1 MNAITKTL
9 APATEIF
16 SLDDLYL
23 STLNP
28 RQEHDPESI
37 ALLADS
43 LVACGLMQN
52 LGGLRDEDGRIG
64 IVYGGRRLAALRL
77 AVERRPDLAFAPVR
91 IAPDVET
98 ALAWATAENTAREAL
113 PPADEIRAYGRMA
126 DTGAG
131 IPAIAAAFAVT
142 EAHVRRRLKL
152 ASLPEAVLDALRAGE
167 ISYGHATQ
175 FTLCNDEDRALSVL
189 DELRGREMSEHN
201 LRQLLQSGSIR
212 PTDRR
217 VRFVT
222 LEAYEA
228 AGGVV
233 TRDLFSQDV
242 FVEDAG
248 LLDGLFAAKLAEAAE
263 AAQAE
268 GWKWGEICTES
279 YIGHSQIEEGDFAR
293 LYPEEGEITEE
304 EMEEYD
310 DLAQQAEA
318 EALDEAGMIRLAEL
332 QAILDGG
339 FTEGQ
344 RALSGVMVYLNFHGE
359 LQRVEGLVL
368 PEDKPA
374 AIEAGFLHAS
384 AHVAHDT
391 EEGEEGE
398 EGEAPKSPYSGAL
411 VQDMKAIRLAAV
423 QTALL
428 AKPELVLDLLAFGLS
443 MASGA
448 STNVFDL
455 SPGKP
460 TNRPTKA
467 EGLTHDGRLTHA
479 PAAHEAWSRP
489 DLRVDDL
496 AEAFRSFAA
505 KGKKV
510 RNAAITEGITRTLP
524 YGAGDGDFFA
534 LIEADSGASIRK
546 VWTPTAENFFNRVSG
561 GYLDDLFSDLLDLSG
576 TDLRLKGFRGKKKAE
591 KADSM
596 ERLFTDAEYQK
607 VMGVTADQK
616 TRIEAWVPDCL

>member
-1 MNAITKTL
+1 MNAITKTFAPVTELFPL
-9 APATEIF
+9 A
-16 SLDDLYL
+16 DLYL

-28 RQEHDPESI
+28 RQEHDADGI

-77 AVERRPDLAFAPVR
+77 AVERRPDLANVPVR
-91 IAPDVET
+91 IAPDAET

-113 PPADEIRAYGRMA
+113 HPADEIRAYGRMA
-126 DTGAG
+126 ETGAG

-152 ASLPEAVLDALRAGE
+152 ATLPEPVLDALRAGE

-175 FTLCNDEDRALSVL
+175 FTLCNDENRALSVL
-189 DELRGREMSEHN
+189 GELRGREMSEHN
-201 LRQLLQSGSIR
+201 LRRLLQSGSIS

-228 AGGVV
+228 AGGAV

-248 LLDGLFAAKLAEAAE
+248 LLDDLFSAKLAEAAE

-268 GWKWGEICTES
+268 GWKWAEIYTEGS
-279 YIGHSQIEEGDFAR
+279 IGYYQLEDSDYAR
-293 LYPEEGEITEE
+293 LYPEEGELTEDE
-304 EMEEYD
+304 TSEYD
-310 DLAQQAEA
+310 ELAEDAEA
-318 EALDEAGMIRLAEL
+318 EALDEASTIRLAEL
-332 QAILDGG
+332 QDILDGG
-339 FTEGQ
+339 YTEGQ
-344 RALSGVMVYLNFHGE
+344 RALSGVIVYVNGQGGLS
-359 LQRVEGLVL
+359 RAEGLVL

-374 AIEAGFLHAS
+374 AIEAGFIHAS
-384 AHVAHDT
+384 FHTAAGTGD
-391 EEGEEGE
+391 EGDE
-398 EGEAPKSPYSGAL
+398 PDVQKSPYSGAL

-428 AKPELVLDLLAFGLS
+428 SKPELVLDLLAFGLS
-443 MASGA
+443 MASGV
-448 STNVFDL
+448 STTVFDL
-455 SPGKP
+455 SPGRP
-460 TNRPTKA
+460 TNRPTKI
-467 EGLTHDGRLTHA
+467 EGLDENDRLNHP
-479 PAAHEAWSRP
+479 PAGHEAWNRP
-489 DLRVDDL
+489 ELRVEDL
-496 AEAFRSFAA
+496 VEAFRSFTG

-510 RNAAITEGITRTLP
+510 RNAAITEGIARTLP
-524 YGAGDGDFFA
+524 YKAGDGDFFA

-546 VWTPTAENFFNRVSG
+546 VWKPTAENFFNRVPG
-561 GYLDDLFSDLLDLSG
+561 GYLDDLFSDLLDLAG
-576 TDLRLKGFRGKKKAE
+576 TDLRLKAFRGKKKAE
-591 KADSM
+591 KAVSM
-596 ERLFTDAEYQK
+596 ERLFSEAEYQA
-607 VMGVTADQK
+607 VQGVTADQK
-616 TRIEAWVPDCL
+616 ARIDAWVPDCL

>member
-1 MNAITKTL
+1 MNAIIKTL

-16 SLDDLYL
+16 PLADLFL

-28 RQEHDPESI
+28 RQEHDAEGI

-43 LVACGLMQN
+43 LATCGLMQN
-52 LGGLRDEDGRIG
+52 LGGLRNEDGRIG

-77 AVERRPDLAFAPVR
+77 AAERRPDLAFVPVR
-91 IAPDVET
+91 IAPDAET

-113 PPADEIRAYGRMA
+113 HPADEIRAYGRMA

-152 ASLPEAVLDALRAGE
+152 ATLPEPVLDALRAGE
-167 ISYGHATQ
+167 ISYGHATL

-189 DELRGREMSEHN
+189 NELRGREMSEHG

-228 AGGVV
+228 AGGGV

-242 FVEDAG
+242 FAEDAA
-248 LLDGLFAAKLAEAAE
+248 LLDDLFAAKLDD
-263 AAQAE
+263 AAQAAQAG
-268 GWKWGEICTES
+268 GWKWAKVCTES
-279 YIGHSQIEEGDFAR
+279 HVGYQEMEEHDLSR
-293 LYPEEGEITEE
+293 LYPVEGELTEAE
-304 EMEEYD
+304 AEEYD
-310 DLAQQAEA
+310 RLAEDAEA
-318 EALDEAGMIRLAEL
+318 ETLDDAGVIRLAEL
-332 QAILDGG
+332 DTIIEGS
-339 FTEGQ
+339 FTDGQ
-344 RALSGVMVYLNFHGE
+344 RALAGVMVYVNHRGE
-359 LQRVEGLVL
+359 LCPVEGLVL

-374 AIEAGFLHAS
+374 AIEAGFLRGS
-384 AHVAHDT
+384 AHAAHDT
-391 EEGEEGE
+391 DEEGETPD
-398 EGEAPKSPYSGAL
+398 APKSPYSGAL

-443 MASGA
+443 LASGV
-448 STNVFDL
+448 STTVFDL
-455 SPGKP
+455 SPGRP
-460 TNRPTKA
+460 TNQPTKTD
-467 EGLTHDGRLTHA
+467 GLDRDVRLDHS
-479 PAAHEAWSRP
+479 PASHEAWNRP
-489 DLRVDDL
+489 ELRVDDL
-496 AEAFRSFAA
+496 AEAFRSFTA
-505 KGKKV
+505 KGKKT
-510 RNAAITEGITRTLP
+510 RNAAITEGIARTLP
-524 YGAGDGDFFA
+524 YGAGSGDFFT

-576 TDLRLKGFRGKKKAE
+576 TDLRLKGFRAKKKAE
-591 KADSM
+591 KAASM
-596 ERLFTDAEYQK
+596 ERLFCEAEYQA
-607 VMGVTADQK
+607 VHGVTADQK
-616 TRIEAWVPDCL
+616 ARIDAWVPDCL

>member
-1 MNAITKTL
+1 MNAITQTF
-9 APATEIF
+9 APATEVF
-16 SLDDLYL
+16 PLADLYL
-23 STLNP
+23 SPLNP
-28 RQEHDPESI
+28 RQEHDADSI

-77 AVERRPDLAFAPVR
+77 AVERRPDLANIPVR
-91 IAPDVET
+91 IAPDTET

-113 PPADEIRAYGRMA
+113 HPADEIRAYGRMA
-126 DTGAG
+126 ETGAG

-152 ASLPEAVLDALRAGE
+152 ATLPGQVLDALRAGE
-167 ISYGHATQ
+167 ISYGHATL

-189 DELRGREMSEHN
+189 DELRGRQMSEHG

-228 AGGVV
+228 AGGAV

-248 LLDGLFAAKLAEAAE
+248 LLDDLFAAKLAEAAE

-268 GWKWGEICTES
+268 GWKWAETYTEGS
-279 YIGHSQIEEGDFAR
+279 IGYYQLEESDFAR
-293 LYPEEGEITEE
+293 LYPEEGELTEE

-318 EALDEAGMIRLAEL
+318 EALDGAETERLAEL

-339 FTEGQ
+339 FTEAQ
-344 RALSGVMVYLNFHGE
+344 RALSGVMVYVNGQGALSRAE
-359 LQRVEGLVL
+359 ALVL

-374 AIEAGFLHAS
+374 AIEAGFLRAS
-384 AHVAHDT
+384 AHATCDMGDD
-391 EEGEEGE
+391 EEVSD
-398 EGEAPKSPYSGAL
+398 APKSPYSGAL
-411 VQDMKAIRLAAV
+411 VQDMKAVRLAAV

-443 MASGA
+443 MASGV
-448 STNVFDL
+448 STTVFDL
-455 SPGKP
+455 TPGRP
-460 TNRPTKA
+460 TNRPTKI
-467 EGLTHDGRLTHA
+467 EGLVENDRLNHP

-489 DLRVDDL
+489 ELKVDDL
-496 AEAFRSFAA
+496 AEAFRSFSA
-505 KGKKV
+505 KGKKT
-510 RNAAITEGITRTLP
+510 RNAAITEGIARTLP
-524 YGAGDGDFFA
+524 YGAGGGDFFA
-534 LIEADSGASIRK
+534 LIETDSGASIRK

-561 GYLDDLFSDLLDLSG
+561 GYLDDLFSDLLGLSG
-576 TDLRLKGFRGKKKAE
+576 TDLRLKGFRAKKKAD
-591 KADSM
+591 KAASM
-596 ERLFTDAEYQK
+596 ERLFSDAEYQA
-607 VMGVTADQK
+607 VQGVTADQK
-616 TRIEAWVPDCL
+616 ARIDAWVPDCL